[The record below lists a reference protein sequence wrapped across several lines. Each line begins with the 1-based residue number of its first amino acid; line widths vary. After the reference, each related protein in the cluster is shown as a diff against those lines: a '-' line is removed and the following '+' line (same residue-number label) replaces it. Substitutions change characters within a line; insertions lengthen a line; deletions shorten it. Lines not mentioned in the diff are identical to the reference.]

1 MSFCSKLRQAVVFK
15 SSWIEVLFVTFRK
28 SMFCTL
34 NERGNQ
40 FSERMIANDMA
51 NTLKMSMDASEL

>member
-1 MSFCSKLRQAVVFK
+1 MSFCSKLWQAVVFK

-51 NTLKMSMDASEL
+51 NM